1 MSIANFRVDY
11 LAPQMLDATA
21 RPDERLSGYFRHQ
34 LVIAA
39 SRKREAIQQ
48 VIDRGGV
55 VLDVFELKG
64 KNRIL
69 RAFGSGVSRAYKQKF
84 LQALAFNVRSG
95 LSPEKALEQVIL
107 GELGETRLALNQ
119 TLNALRQGFGF
130 VPAMTL
136 LGWFDDSTLAVLSAG
151 EAAGQL
157 SQALETAVQFYEK
170 GSATLKLMFGAVA
183 WTTLDLVMAVST
195 VVGIRFGLIENLKKT
210 PLRSE
215 DLQRV
220 QTYEQSLRLAEWVN
234 NGLLLISFLFGLMLL
249 YVTMMIL
256 SPDPKIR
263 AKVFAFLEKVPVIG
277 ELLISAGISA
287 TTRVLGS
294 LLAGGVAFL
303 NAVQIARRGTITPTV
318 SKFWQTIQDRS
329 EIGEQPSIAFNHPLL
344 DSSERLLVRAHKDQ
358 DQLAECLAS
367 ISQAREEKANA
378 AARRF
383 AIMAFLASL
392 LYSGVAVLFSL
403 AVVYLQNEMV
413 LSGA

>member
-107 GELGETRLALNQ
+107 GELGEPRLALNQ